1 MKIGFYY
8 HIPIFKS
15 GEMINIPSFLGVF
28 IDSLAKYSEELVLVM
43 HEASGNE
50 IVNCDY
56 TLKSHNVSWINLGFK
71 TPAWHRAI
79 FYKKILIDKL
89 VGLKV
94 EILVVRSPSP
104 LAPYFVR
111 FFPKEKIR
119 YYMVGDYES
128 GVELMNS
135 KSIRDW
141 AIKQYLKY
149 NVRLFNKA
157 VRKTNIVVNSSVL
170 YRKYEKKSI
179 SCRIVNTTTLSNT
192 DFYRRDDTCLGNTIN
207 ILYTGR
213 IDLQKGLL
221 ELLYATKL
229 ILELNYPII
238 LNIVGWEDN
247 QGNPNENFLKNKA
260 KELKI
265 QNRVIFH
272 GKKSVGVELNNF
284 YRMADIYVIPSYHE
298 GFPRTIWEAMAN
310 SLPVIATNVGSIPDF
325 LTDKKDSI
333 LIPSKDIM
341 VIKNSILELIQD
353 GNLRKQL
360 ILNGIHL
367 ATNQTLEILTPK
379 LINSFKGNE

>member
-8 HIPIFKS
+8 HTPIFKS

-28 IDSLAKYSEELVLVM
+28 IDSLAKYSKELVLVM
-43 HEASGNE
+43 HEAYGNE
-50 IVNCDY
+50 IVHCDY
-56 TLKSHNVSWINLGFK
+56 VLKSNNVSWVNLGFK

-79 FYKKILIDKL
+79 FYKKILYEKL

-94 EILVVRSPSP
+94 EILIVRSPSP

-111 FFPKEKIR
+111 FFPNEKIR
-119 YYMVGDYES
+119 YLIVGDYES
-128 GVELMNS
+128 SVKLMNS
-135 KSIRDW
+135 ESIRDW

-157 VRKTNIVVNSSVL
+157 VRKTNIVVNSVVL
-170 YRKYEKKSI
+170 YKKYEKKSI
-179 SCRIVNTTTLSNT
+179 SCRIVKTTTLSNK
-192 DFYRRDDTCLGNTIN
+192 DFYRREDTCLGETIN

-221 ELLYATKL
+221 ELLYATKF

-238 LNIVGWEDN
+238 LNIVGWEIK
-247 QGNPNENFLKNKA
+247 QAKPNENFLLNKA

-265 QNRVIFH
+265 ENKIVFH
-272 GKKSVGVELNNF
+272 GKKSVGVELNNL
-284 YRMADIYVIPSYHE
+284 YRMSDIYVIPSYHE

-310 SLPVIATNVGSIPDF
+310 SLPVIATKVGSIPYF
-325 LTDKKDSI
+325 LTDKENSI

-341 VIKNSILELIQD
+341 AIKNSILELIQD
-353 GNLRKQL
+353 GNLRKKL
-360 ILNGIHL
+360 ILNGINL
-367 ATNQTLEILTPK
+367 ANNQTLEILTPK
-379 LINSFKGNE
+379 LIKSLN